1 MADVWI
7 TFEAYIPVL
16 LFFLGLVILYFIVR
30 EFRLMYSGPRL
41 AQLEL
46 ERAKIELLK
55 ADMEQR
61 GRPFY
66 RISRQDME
74 ELRRLDEE
82 TRGLESDILARHSI
96 VEKRLKRL
104 EDRVVLARLE
114 KMLAKIAREEERLG

>member
-7 TFEAYIPVL
+7 ALERYLPVL
-16 LFFLGLVILYFIVR
+16 LFFSGLVILYFIVR

-82 TRGLESDILARHSI
+82 TRGLETDILARHGI
-96 VEKRLKRL
+96 VEKRLRRL
-104 EDRVVLARLE
+104 EDKVVLAKLE
-114 KMLAKIAREEERLG
+114 RMLEKIAREEERIR